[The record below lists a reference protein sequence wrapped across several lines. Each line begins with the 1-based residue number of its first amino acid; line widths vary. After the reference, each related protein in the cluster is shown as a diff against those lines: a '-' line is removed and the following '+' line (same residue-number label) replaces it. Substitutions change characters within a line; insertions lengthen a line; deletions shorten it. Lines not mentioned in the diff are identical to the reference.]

1 MLGLGLGRI
10 WSDMV
15 GLSWT
20 GWNDGSSHIWSAV
33 ANEERHRFGIVK
45 TVSGIWSAVA
55 NGERHRFEI
64 VKTASDEPKRRR
76 RCLCRR
82 TPCVKSPSG

>member
-33 ANEERHRFGIVK
+33 ANEERHRFGIGGPRP
-45 TVSGIWSAVA
+45 VSQSAVA
-55 NGERHRFEI
+55 A
-64 VKTASDEPKRRR
+64 ASAGALHVLRAPPGSALSGLDP
-76 RCLCRR
+76 
-82 TPCVKSPSG
+82 PSPPL